1 MQNPV
6 FQSDQRYR
14 IAFGL
19 TFITG
24 MTICTFGIANTSEYG
39 WLNPSSI
46 AGILLGLTAFVLGGS
61 VLARRT
67 IGPIA
72 SEKAALFSL
81 LGIIAIKF
89 ILAGLYPVFR

>member
-6 FQSDQRYR
+6 FQSDLRYR
-14 IAFGL
+14 IGFGL

-24 MTICTFGIANTSEYG
+24 MAICTFGIANTSQYG
-39 WLNPSSI
+39 WLHPSSI
-46 AGILLGLTAFVLGGS
+46 AGILLGLTAFILGGS
-61 VLARRT
+61 VLTRRK

-72 SEKAALFSL
+72 SEKAALLSL

-89 ILAGLYPVFR
+89 ILAALYPVFR